1 MRLALLKVQLQLSL
15 LLLIQLHRPQ
25 QLLILALIQLAQ
37 LLQLLVLVHQTT
49 HPQHILLIIQPLGI
63 QQVAFLVILTVVV
76 GLRHPRMFPEGLA
89 IL

>member
-1 MRLALLKVQLQLSL
+1 MQLVPLKVQLQLSL
-15 LLLIQLHRPQ
+15 LLLIRLYRPQ
-25 QLLILALIQLAQ
+25 QLLTLVLIQLAQ
-37 LLQLLVLVHQTT
+37 LRQLLGLVHQTT
-49 HPQHILLIIQPLGI
+49 RPQHILLIIQLLGI